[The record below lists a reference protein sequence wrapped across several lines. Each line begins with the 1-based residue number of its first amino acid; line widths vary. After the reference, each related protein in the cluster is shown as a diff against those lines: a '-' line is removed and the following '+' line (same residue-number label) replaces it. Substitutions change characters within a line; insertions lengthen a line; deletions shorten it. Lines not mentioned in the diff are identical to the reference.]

1 MAIPRTVASIKYDA
15 SRKDWNL
22 HTHDA
27 SRYNFETLVEALK
40 FADNFFK
47 QEGDAITVHH
57 PDKRIE
63 LLFAPTDLLAA
74 VLRNI

>member
-1 MAIPRTVASIKYDA
+1 LFT
-15 SRKDWNL
+15 
-22 HTHDA
+22 
-27 SRYNFETLVEALK
+27 
-40 FADNFFK
+40 

-63 LLFAPTDLLAA
+63 LLFAPMDLFAA